1 MKGPSGN
8 KPAQRRNGFL
18 PDVCVEVAE
27 SWRHGAEGEPAPRPA
42 GAAVVEAMIRYF
54 CCCGKGKKC
63 PIVLGDVGQINQLL
77 WHMETSGERQSRPQ
91 RGAGRPE

>member
-63 PIVLGDVGQINQLL
+63 PIVLGDVG
-77 WHMETSGERQSRPQ
+77 
-91 RGAGRPE
+91 